1 MGETS
6 YRNAE
11 LYKNVLQFVKSG
23 FSLLEDSL
31 NNIIRIRDEKRIID
45 YQDTVRKMTGY
56 EEEIVEDR
64 MFAYQYTKLL
74 VDSKKKILEN
84 TDEFKCLSTINKD
97 QVIAERLRDK
107 QIVVL
112 GIVYR
117 LSPGLFLM
125 HILTRCLYSYV
136 ITKSMDLSFL
146 GELYNDLKGF
156 FLNKL

>member
-1 MGETS
+1 
-6 YRNAE
+6 
-11 LYKNVLQFVKSG
+11 
-23 FSLLEDSL
+23 
-31 NNIIRIRDEKRIID
+31 
-45 YQDTVRKMTGY
+45 MTGY